1 MTKQIEETLNLP
13 SMEEVMS
20 ALSDDAETITDD
32 PVEEK
37 SIQEKMMDVTNLK
50 QMLHSLNLQSVA
62 LDDGGID
69 EIRDKALSAYKDML
83 DAGFN
88 ADSKYASNFLEPAV
102 AALGIAMDSENTK
115 LKKKL
120 EYYRLKQQDEKIDLL
135 RRKIELEEKRAG
147 SGAEVLDDDSILMN
161 RNELLKNL
169 LKDK

>member
-1 MTKQIEETLNLP
+1 MTKQIEESLNLP
-13 SMEEVMS
+13 SMEEVMA
-20 ALSDDAETITDD
+20 ALSDVDET
-32 PVEEK
+32 PGEEI
-37 SIQEKMMDVTNLK
+37 SDEKTINEKIADINELK
-50 QMLHSLNLQSVA
+50 NMLSALNLNSVA
-62 LDDGGID
+62 FDDNGIN
-69 EIRDKALSAYKDML
+69 EIREKALAAYKDML

-120 EYYRLKQQDEKIDLL
+120 EYYRLKQADEKIDLL

-147 SGAEVLDDDSILMN
+147 ASAEVLDDDSVLMN
-161 RNELLKNL
+161 RNELLKSL